1 MESAE
6 NKEHMLPS
14 EKIYK
19 EYNKSIVN
27 LDNNSKCE
35 NLTTKIPE
43 FPDINKLC
51 HRLTMNIKNFNTKEK
66 NDFSVID
73 DCKYLQYWMND
84 SVINELKVTNN
95 DKYID
100 IIKKLYIAWIE
111 IKGTLDRS
119 KYICE
124 PIGGP
129 LISLSINEFKFRK
142 DMYDYYYNAKKI
154 QNRELC
160 NIDGCCEIC
169 KYLTSIKEKYENL
182 KSDCS
187 RSNNKCVS
195 EFKDFDKYDPKN
207 LIDKLGC
214 KIQSNCNRKELL
226 VPSANLEGTSV
237 TQVETQD
244 ERVQNN
250 NQGSTE
256 NGSSK
261 TILNVA
267 LPASVFFVLF
277 PMLYKMTPLGSR
289 FGKANKIRNNIIND
303 LKNEEGEYFLTQPFE
318 QESMKDSDKTY
329 NISYNNT

>member
-1 MESAE
+1 MTTDKNE
-6 NKEHMLPS
+6 EHILPS
-14 EKIYK
+14 KKIYD
-19 EYNKSIVN
+19 EYSKRNVE
-27 LDNNSKCE
+27 LDNKDECADLARNFSQIP
-35 NLTTKIPE
+35 KI
-43 FPDINKLC
+43 DNLC
-51 HRLTMNIKNFNTKEK
+51 HRLKMNLKNLNYEEK
-66 NDFSVID
+66 NDQFVKD
-73 DCKYLQYWMND
+73 TCGFLHYWLYD
-84 SVINELKVTNN
+84 HVINELKVTEDN
-95 DKYID
+95 DYLRIISKLQVAWHD
-100 IIKKLYIAWIE
+100 IIE
-111 IKGTLDRS
+111 TLDKE
-119 KYICE
+119 KYICK
-124 PIGGP
+124 PYSGP
-129 LISLSINEFKFRK
+129 PFNLSVNDFKFRK
-142 DMYDYYYNAKKI
+142 EMYDYYYNYPKI
-154 QNRELC
+154 ENWELLNKNGC
-160 NIDGCCEIC
+160 NETC

>member
-1 MESAE
+1 MSFRKNEEHRLQS
-6 NKEHMLPS
+6 KEIY
-14 EKIYK
+14 EKYSNI
-19 EYNKSIVN
+19 NVQ
-27 LDNNSKCE
+27 LDNNIKCAG
-35 NLTTKIPE
+35 LPT
-43 FPDINKLC
+43 DISQFSDIVKLC
-51 HRLTMNIKNFNTKEK
+51 NRLATHLKDLNTKNK
-66 NDFSVID
+66 D
-73 DCKYLQYWMND
+73 DQSAKYDCGFLHYWMYD
-84 SVINELKVTNN
+84 FLINELNVTEDN
-95 DKYID
+95 DYLRIIPKLQVAWHD
-100 IIKKLYIAWIE
+100 IIK
-111 IKGTLDRS
+111 TLDKE
-119 KYICE
+119 KYICK
-124 PIGGP
+124 PYSGP
-129 LISLSINEFKFRK
+129 PFNLSVNDFKFRK
-142 DMYDYYYNAKKI
+142 EMYDYYYNYPKI
-154 QNRELC
+154 ENWELLNKNGC
-160 NIDGCCEIC
+160 NETC

-261 TILNVA
+261 TILN
-267 LPASVFFVLF
+267 
-277 PMLYKMTPLGSR
+277 MTPLGSR